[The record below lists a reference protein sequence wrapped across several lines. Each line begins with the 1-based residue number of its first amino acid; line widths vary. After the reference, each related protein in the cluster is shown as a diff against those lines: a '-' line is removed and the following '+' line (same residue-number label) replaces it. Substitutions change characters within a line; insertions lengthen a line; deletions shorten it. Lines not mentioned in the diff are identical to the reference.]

1 MQMRDVIFGQ
11 VGELRHEPTEK
22 RIRAVSG
29 DVTVADSTHALLVW
43 EPRRIVPSY
52 AVPVADLAGAL
63 EPSTAPPPAT
73 PPVPLLH
80 PGIPFAVHAT
90 PGQPLDIRLGDRVL
104 AGAAFRP
111 EDADL
116 DGYRI
121 LDFKAFDRWY
131 EEDAELVS
139 HPRDPFH
146 RVDVRRSSRRV
157 RIEYAGR
164 VLAESEHPTLV
175 FETNLPVRFYLP
187 RADLREPLTVGSRQ
201 TACAYKGHATHYS
214 VDGRQ
219 NIAWTYAEPLADA
232 VEIADLVAFYDEI
245 VDVYVD
251 GEPRPRPDTPAA
263 RVLRAEFVD
272 RLD

>member
-1 MQMRDVIFGQ
+1 M
-11 VGELRHEPTEK
+11 
-22 RIRAVSG
+22 
-29 DVTVADSTHALLVW
+29 
-43 EPRRIVPSY
+43 
-52 AVPVADLAGAL
+52 
-63 EPSTAPPPAT
+63 

-80 PGIPFAVHAT
+80 PGIPFAVHST
-90 PGQPLDIRLGDRVL
+90 PGQPLDLRLGDRVL
-104 AGAAFRP
+104 AGAAFQP
-111 EDADL
+111 DDPDL
-116 DGYRI
+116 HGYRI
-121 LDFKAFDRWY
+121 LDFRAFDRWY

-157 RIEYAGR
+157 RVEYAGR
-164 VLAESEHPTLV
+164 VLAESEHPTLL

-187 RADLREPLTVGSRQ
+187 RADVHEPLTVGSRQ

-214 VDGRQ
+214 VEGRQ
-219 NIAWTYAEPLADA
+219 NIAWAYPEPLADA

-263 RVLRAEFVD
+263 RALRAEFVD
-272 RLD
+272 RAD